1 MTERCELCN
10 RAYAQG
16 AVTPYWWPY
25 SNLCDRK
32 HCRQARDD
40 ALLAVIDSRERFED
54 LVGSIRK
61 RYQSNGTAVGYRT
74 DAFAKFD
81 MDDEDW
87 WALSIAKDPE
97 KP

>member
-1 MTERCELCN
+1 
-10 RAYAQG
+10 
-16 AVTPYWWPY
+16 
-25 SNLCDRK
+25 
-32 HCRQARDD
+32 
-40 ALLAVIDSRERFED
+40 LLAVIDSRERFED
-54 LVGSIRK
+54 LVGAIRK
-61 RYQSNGTAVGYRT
+61 RYQSNGAAVGYRT